1 MKFLKVFALFTTGL
15 VDHQLMLRI
24 FFCKFV
30 SRHVKRKISKIELL
44 TRGQNNN
51 KLWYNYRKGVI
62 TASKAHSNLTKMNK
76 ILKPTG
82 GCVNMWLLCQNIS
95 GLLLIN
101 PDLHALKHDQT
112 VEMEATNA
120 FFELMKMKHKS
131 LVISECG
138 LFSGKAN
145 CFLRKSPDRLMTC
158 DCCEYACVEIKCP
171 LSISYEKLNQKN
183 LDYSYK
189 SDSDIK
195 LKNNHSY
202 FTQYLLQMAGT
213 NRKLCYFAVW
223 TRHGKVIDT
232 KSFDGLWR
240 GYSVSTRLVK
250 LIRFQGFP
258 LQLPGYQDLVQLLFV
273 LSYQL

>member
-1 MKFLKVFALFTTGL
+1 M
-15 VDHQLMLRI
+15 
-24 FFCKFV
+24 
-30 SRHVKRKISKIELL
+30 L

-195 LKNNHSY
+195 LKTNHSY

>member
-1 MKFLKVFALFTTGL
+1 M
-15 VDHQLMLRI
+15 
-24 FFCKFV
+24 
-30 SRHVKRKISKIELL
+30 L

-145 CFLRKSPDRLMTC
+145 VFL
-158 DCCEYACVEIKCP
+158 
-171 LSISYEKLNQKN
+171 EK
-183 LDYSYK
+183 
-189 SDSDIK
+189 
-195 LKNNHSY
+195 
-202 FTQYLLQMAGT
+202 
-213 NRKLCYFAVW
+213 
-223 TRHGKVIDT
+223 
-232 KSFDGLWR
+232 
-240 GYSVSTRLVK
+240 
-250 LIRFQGFP
+250 
-258 LQLPGYQDLVQLLFV
+258 V
-273 LSYQL
+273 LTA